1 MLLEFDPELKAY
13 PNIQNEKP
21 PMMQSNKF
29 FTTTV
34 APFLSLVNP
43 EIAKKMPEIF

>member
-1 MLLEFDPELKAY
+1 MLLEFDPKLKAY

-29 FTTTV
+29 FTTTF
-34 APFLSLVNP
+34 APFFSLVNP
-43 EIAKKMPEIF
+43 EIVKKIPEIF